1 MRLTTFSAGGDGESH
16 FSEVE
21 IDLPHER
28 VDAFG
33 HTIASSTTFTSTR
46 AQFVVLPAGLD
57 QDWHPAPRRQIVT
70 ILSGRVEVD
79 TPDGEQRS
87 FGPGEAFLADDVAHP
102 WPPDPHRRRRG
113 HDLRGPGPRGR
124 RGVVDAYELSGAV
137 ASPSAPRSS

>member
-16 FSEVE
+16 FSEVQ

-87 FGPGEAFLADDVAHP
+87 FGPGEAFLADDE
-102 WPPDPHRRRRG
+102 RTRG
-113 HDLRGPGPRGR
+113 HRTRTVGGGATIF
-124 RGVVDAYELSGAV
+124 VVPVPEGGEVWSTPT
-137 ASPSAPRSS
+137 S